1 MQHESKAIHS
11 LRKASHIPVLE
22 HYPGSTFVLCYIM

>member
-11 LRKASHIPVLE
+11 LRKVPNILALE
-22 HYPGSTFVLCYIM
+22 HYPGSTLVLCYIM